1 LTSWTT
7 FDIQYLSL
15 CSDFSHVQYLQDIYY
30 IYIYIYIVCL
40 LSKYALDPLI
50 VIRPD
55 INLLFKMEVDR
66 FTCITKV
73 RLMVFNAT
81 FFQQYFSYIVVVS
94 LIGGGNRITQRKS
107 LTCITRKMVDHVLYV
122 DVKSVKKVEISNYFT
137 NWNKIFM
144 SSTKVI

>member
-1 LTSWTT
+1 
-7 FDIQYLSL
+7 
-15 CSDFSHVQYLQDIYY
+15 
-30 IYIYIYIVCL
+30 
-40 LSKYALDPLI
+40 
-50 VIRPD
+50 
-55 INLLFKMEVDR
+55 
-66 FTCITKV
+66 
-73 RLMVFNAT
+73 MVFNAT